1 MEADTVVLMITI
13 VGLNITTTLAT
24 IGLLMGQM
32 NRLEDRLS
40 TKFDVMGRDVTD
52 TRERVARIEGRLM
65 ASGGFTP
72 RRSRPPAADQ
82 PPPEDPAP
90 DQRQAS

>member
-13 VGLNITTTLAT
+13 VGSVLGSTLTT
-24 IGLLMGQM
+24 IGLLMGEI
-32 NRLEDRLS
+32 RGLRDRL
-40 TKFDVMGRDVTD
+40 DVMGRDVVD
-52 TRERVARIEGRLM
+52 TRERVARIEGHLT
-65 ASGGFTP
+65 ASDGFTP

>member
-13 VGLNITTTLAT
+13 VGSVLGSTLTT
-24 IGLLMGQM
+24 IGLLMGEI
-32 NRLEDRLS
+32 RGLRDRLGV
-40 TKFDVMGRDVTD
+40 KGRDVTD
-52 TRERVARIEGRLM
+52 TRERVARIEGHLM
-65 ASGGFTP
+65 ASDGFTP